1 MRKTDATS
9 KVPCPHGSQV
19 QRSEMPVVSV
29 VMLFHRVQPFL
40 IPAVRSVLAQRHAD
54 LELILVDNGTGVAE
68 SFFPADPRLR
78 LLRLSSNRGI
88 GGGHNAAVAA
98 ARGEFIALLDY
109 DDLALPDRIATQVAA
124 LRADSTLDLVCGLAE
139 GIDAAGK
146 PLGREFTL
154 AGSDAQFAFTAYSV
168 PSITPTWLGRT
179 ELFRRFAFREEFGAA
194 PDFDFLSRALEKAR
208 MGLVPATVTHYR
220 HHAAQT
226 TLQGATQ
233 VINACCIR
241 RLTARRRAGRDEGF
255 IELTAEMSRW
265 LDEGIDAA
273 TAYRR
278 TAEEC
283 LKEGFALQA
292 VFHARR
298 HIACRRRPIAFLWG
312 LRLLASARAA
322 AKDGD
327 ARLAAMFFGGPLRYH
342 GLRRA

>member
-1 MRKTDATS
+1 
-9 KVPCPHGSQV
+9 
-19 QRSEMPVVSV
+19 
-29 VMLFHRVQPFL
+29 MLFHRIQPFL
-40 IPAVRSVLAQRHAD
+40 LPAVRSVLAQRDAD
-54 LELILVDNGTGVAE
+54 LELVLVDNGTGVE
-68 SFFPADPRLR
+68 SSYFGTDPRLR
-78 LLRLSSNRGI
+78 LVRLPRNLGI
-88 GGGHNAAVAA
+88 AGGHNAAVAA

-109 DDLALPDRIATQVAA
+109 DDLALPDRMAAQVAA

-154 AGSDAQFAFTAYSV
+154 AGSEAQFAFTAYSV
-168 PSITPTWLGRT
+168 PSITPTWMGRT
-179 ELFRRFAFREEFGAA
+179 ELFRRFAFREEFSAA
-194 PDFDFLSRALEKAR
+194 PDFDFLSRALEKTR

-241 RLTARRRAGRDEGF
+241 RLNARRRAGRDEGF
-255 IELTAEMSRW
+255 IELTAEMRRW
-265 LDEGIDAA
+265 LEEGIDAA

-278 TAEEC
+278 TAELC
-283 LKEGFALQA
+283 LAEGFALQA

-298 HIACRRRPIAFLWG
+298 HIAGRRRPGALLWG
-312 LRLLASARAA
+312 LRLLASARTLTQN
-322 AKDGD
+322 DD